1 MYVRAEIKVAQLN
14 CKVAMDTHYHHGEM
28 NGGNAIVNMAQDFV
42 GVNHLTY
49 LEPLGQFGK
58 ASHRYI
64 FTKLQDSRS

>member
-1 MYVRAEIKVAQLN
+1 
-14 CKVAMDTHYHHGEM
+14 MDTHYHHGEM

-49 LEPLGQFGK
+49 LEPLGQLGK